1 VRTYAQLDEANLVD
15 NKEALQ
21 ALLNTGIE
29 KVALDEGEV
38 TEIRVILRQS
48 NRELAEQGEYSIDL
62 YEQMLQY
69 VQEYRANTK
78 VAAGK

>member
-1 VRTYAQLDEANLVD
+1 
-15 NKEALQ
+15 
-21 ALLNTGIE
+21 
-29 KVALDEGEV
+29 
-38 TEIRVILRQS
+38 
-48 NRELAEQGEYSIDL
+48 LAEQGEYSIDL